1 MASMNVR
8 SGDTVEVIVGGI
20 ENRGKRGKVT
30 AAYPEEGTVIVE
42 GLNLVTKHKK
52 PRSAQEQGGKVE
64 RPRAIDVSNVMLV
77 CPKCGK
83 TTRVSHVLGDH
94 GKYLRACKKC
104 GAVIDVKE
112 ERKATKTTAKTTAKK
127 ATTAKKTTT
136 RKKTT
141 KTEE

>member
-30 AAYPEEGTVIVE
+30 AANPEEGTVIVE
-42 GLNLVTKHKK
+42 GLNLVIKHKK

-64 RPRAIDVSNVMLV
+64 RPRPIDVSNVMLV

-83 TTRVSHVLGDH
+83 TTRVSHVLGER
-94 GKYLRACKKC
+94 GKYIRCCKKC
-104 GAVIDVKE
+104 GAVIDTKE
-112 ERKATKTTAKTTAKK
+112 EPKTKKGSTATKRK
-127 ATTAKKTTT
+127 TT

-141 KTEE
+141 AK